1 MCFLPSDFGFS
12 MVKRSNRRFHD
23 RVARKYDKIYEGPY
37 WRFYRDVSWRH
48 LKGFLPTERPA
59 WAADLGCGTGW
70 FGRRL
75 IKAGFHV
82 VFLDPSGGMLEQAR
96 QAVEAE
102 GTRGQETRF
111 VQGELEDLSEIDDGS
126 LAFATAQGDPLSFCK
141 SPQVAL
147 RELRRVTSPD
157 ARIVLSVD
165 NRVAGVRSLLDRPN
179 ASAALELLRTG
190 RTEWLARRSE
200 ERFPMKMFDPDELES
215 LLAKAGF
222 APLGTIAKTC
232 LVTRANEAWLEDPA
246 VRKRLLD
253 AEEKVHKLRHYFGL
267 AAHLQ
272 IAGRRE

>member
-1 MCFLPSDFGFS
+1 

-23 RVARKYDKIYEGPY
+23 RVARKYDQIYDGPY
-37 WRFYRDVSWRH
+37 WRFYRDISWRH
-48 LKGFLPTERPA
+48 LKGFLPSERPG

-75 IKAGFHV
+75 LKSGFHV
-82 VFLDPSGGMLEQAR
+82 IFLDPSGGMLEQAR
-96 QAVEAE
+96 QSVAAD
-102 GTRGQETRF
+102 GTRGLETRF
-111 VQGELEDLSEIDDGS
+111 VQGELEDLSEIADGS

-141 SPQVAL
+141 SQKVAL
-147 RELRRVTSPD
+147 RELHRVTSPG

-165 NRVAGVRSLLDRPN
+165 NRAAGVRSLLDRPDP
-179 ASAALELLRTG
+179 SAALELLRTG

-200 ERFPMKMFDPDELES
+200 ERFPMKMFDADELES
-215 LLAKAGF
+215 LLQKAGF

-232 LVTRANEAWLEDPA
+232 LVNRDNESWLEDPK
-246 VRKRLLD
+246 VRKRLVA

-267 AAHLQ
+267 AGHLQ